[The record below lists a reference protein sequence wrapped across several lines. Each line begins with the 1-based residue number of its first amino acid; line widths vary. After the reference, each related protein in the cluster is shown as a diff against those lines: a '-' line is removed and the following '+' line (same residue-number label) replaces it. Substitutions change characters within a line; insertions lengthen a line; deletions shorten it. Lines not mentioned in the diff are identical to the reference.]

1 MCAYLL
7 CILSAGQGWFHL
19 ASTDWNS
26 RKVPFMLPTR
36 ALSWNSFEGEIRKE
50 RETNARGR
58 LILLLTSFLENGVLI
73 ILSLIFRTQ

>member
-50 RETNARGR
+50 RETDASKLHLN
-58 LILLLTSFLENGVLI
+58 LTSFLENGVLI